1 MTIVVNSNEEPTDNL
16 EEVTEVEQEIA
27 PEIPDKYQGKSME
40 DIIAMHQNSEKELS
54 RQGNELGQLRQL
66 SDKLLEIDTSNRKEP
81 EQTTEL
87 DWDYDTQAA
96 VESTVNSKVQSVDAK
111 IDQLEQKLLID
122 DFKRK
127 HPNYEQDSTKQ
138 EFSDWVSSSKYRTGL
153 YNKNYKGL
161 DLDAAEE
168 LMTGWEEYSSTL
180 EEDNSEKEV
189 KQKRKRQLKD
199 ASLEKGSS
207 GGSSKKVFN
216 RTELINMKI
225 YEPHKYESMLQEI
238 ELAYREGRVK

>member
-1 MTIVVNSNEEPTDNL
+1 MTLVNAVNANEEPTEI
-16 EEVTEVEQEIA
+16 EEIEEELA
-27 PEIPDKYQGKSME
+27 PDLPEKYQGKSME
-40 DIIAMHQNSEKELS
+40 DIIHMHQNSEKELS

-66 SDKLLEIDTSNRKEP
+66 SDKLLEMGTRKEP

-87 DWDYDTQAA
+87 DWDYDTQNA
-96 VESTVNSKVQSVDAK
+96 VESTVNSKVQAVDSK
-111 IDQLEQKLLID
+111 IDQLEQKIAID
-122 DFKRK
+122 GFKRK
-127 HPNYEQDSTKQ
+127 HPTYEKDSSTQ
-138 EFSDWVSSSKYRTGL
+138 EFVDWVSASKYRTNL

-168 LMTGWEEYSSTL
+168 LMNGWEDFSSTL